1 MGRKAEDA
9 KVSWSKN
16 GRVGPQAKVI
26 ASTQSP
32 DPDQVFWV
40 DDVSS
45 DPPVLGG
52 GRKALSLTW
61 RVLKKTGRI
70 LFKLRRILLS
80 IPVLMVALRL
90 AAEGMQTLPQTVYF
104 GAAGVDEA
112 KNLLINSYH
121 VSKEFAVYTPLGLT
135 CFCLFMMF
143 FSKKVVYPWVISI
156 MTLIIPVAIMF
167 ANSFS

>member
-1 MGRKAEDA
+1 MGRKVDDA
-9 KVSWSKN
+9 NVYWSKS

-32 DPDQVFWV
+32 DAEQVFWV
-40 DDVSS
+40 DAPSS
-45 DPPVLGG
+45 DPAVLDG

-61 RVLKKTGRI
+61 QILKKTGRL
-70 LFKLRRILLS
+70 LFKFRRFLLS

-112 KNLLINSYH
+112 ENLIISSYH
-121 VSKEFAVYTPLGLT
+121 VSREFAVYIPLGLT
-135 CFCLFMMF
+135 CFCLAMMF

-156 MTLIIPVAIMF
+156 MTLLIPVAVMF